1 MLAGTGLGHA
11 WWTVV
16 KNKILWCCKSLWAIG
31 HVHQCLA
38 VTGAMVGKSQ
48 MALIFSTAICF
59 KNTNVTFSEALPASL
74 PKMGRLF
81 LCPVVYSYRLFCAS
95 LYCLS
100 VLLCFLLGLG
110 PTAATLSHW
119 LREDERTSAHM
130 DSDASFSTGLLHIAS
145 TTLPCRFE
153 TGSSYQRVLRREEQ
167 VGFLKRTILH
177 SESQGN
183 APAAF
188 CASLSCQR
196 GQSQAPEATIQLG
209 QTWVICLLDR
219 SQNQEN
225 YN

>member
-11 WWTVV
+11 WWTAV
-16 KNKILWCCKSLWAIG
+16 KNKILWCCKSLRAIG

-59 KNTNVTFSEALPASL
+59 KNRNVTFSEVLPASL
-74 PKMGRLF
+74 PKMGHLF

-110 PTAATLSHW
+110 PTAATCMSHW
-119 LREDERTSAHM
+119 LKGGRKDKCPYGH
-130 DSDASFSTGLLHIAS
+130 SDASFSTGSLHISS
-145 TTLPCRFE
+145 TTSAS
-153 TGSSYQRVLRREEQ
+153 GSSYQRVLRREEQ

-183 APAAF
+183 APTAF

-196 GQSQAPEATIQLG
+196 GQSQTPEATIQLG
-209 QTWVICLLDR
+209 QMWIILPSRQVSKSREL
-219 SQNQEN
+219 
-225 YN
+225 